1 MIFLKKRPS
10 QRFVIVEKIY
20 IIIYINMKALN
31 YVTSN
36 GIVNSLVQKV
46 KRLTYNRSVSS
57 SSPIQGAR
65 CFLEQ
70 YLIGLS

>member
-1 MIFLKKRPS
+1 
-10 QRFVIVEKIY
+10 
-20 IIIYINMKALN
+20 MKALN

>member
-1 MIFLKKRPS
+1 M
-10 QRFVIVEKIY
+10 
-20 IIIYINMKALN
+20 NALN

-46 KRLTYNRSVSS
+46 NRLAYNRSVASS
-57 SSPIQGAR
+57 SLIQGSR

-70 YLIGLS
+70 YLIGLF